1 MKKLVTLVAVIM
13 ATLCSIL
20 HAQNYI
26 IENVS
31 TFSNMGEYLY
41 CRDVD
46 SLTIVKDCQN
56 DAFWEVGSLSQG
68 IMIFEGYADE
78 VTIRQTDGPGIQIQY
93 IACGENKIFFIRF
106 AEPIPK
112 PWDQDVI
119 WITVGNQYTL
129 EAPNGGGIQYY
140 QWNDGSTGTEYT
152 VTSPENSGDIS
163 ITLSNDCESQSDTI
177 GVYYKAE
184 LEMVSVDPFTDHI
197 ELTWEVNPYL
207 AAYLESVEI
216 YRDNYLIATVPYADG
231 QYFDEGVNGSQ
242 TSRTYKCKSVSKNGY
257 TSPFGSN
264 KPSIHMVYLID
275 AFNRLVME
283 ANDVSNYYDKL
294 TQYYVALMQENGE
307 MLIIDS
313 ISVNKGKIDN
323 DTKNNF
329 EVTRDGILRYTAGM
343 EYINGAGFP
352 VFIAN
357 LRDGNDKRGKQMYS
371 NVGANEIVGLPEPIN
386 NGIKVYPNPA
396 KDRVTIEGTG
406 KATITN
412 ALGQTILTKEIDG
425 KATIELPRG
434 MYFVKMKGVT
444 RKIVVE

>member
-13 ATLCSIL
+13 ATLCSVL

-26 IENVS
+26 TENVS
-31 TFSNMGEYLY
+31 SFSHMGEYLY

-56 DAFWEVGSLSQG
+56 NALWEVGSLSQG
-68 IMIFEGYADE
+68 ILLFQGYADE
-78 VTIRQTDGPGIQIQY
+78 VTIRQTDGPFIQIQY

-140 QWNDGSTGTEYT
+140 QWNDGSAGTEYT
-152 VTSPENSGDIS
+152 VTNPENSGDIS

-177 GVYYKAE
+177 GVYYKSE
-184 LEMVSVDPFTDHI
+184 IEMVSVDPYTDHI
-197 ELTWEVNPYL
+197 ELTWDVNPYM
-207 AAYLESVEI
+207 AGYLESIEI
-216 YRDNYLIATVPYADG
+216 YRDNYLIATVPYEDG
-231 QYFDEGVNGSQ
+231 QYIDDGVYGSQ
-242 TSRTYKCKSVSKNGY
+242 TSRTYKCKSISKNGF
-257 TSPFGSN
+257 TSPYGLN

-323 DTKNNF
+323 DTKNNV

-343 EYINGAGFP
+343 EYINGSGFP

-357 LRDGNDKRGKQMYS
+357 LRDGRGKQMYS

-434 MYFVKMKGVT
+434 MYFVKMNGVT